1 MLIQQ
6 ESSTITN
13 RMQLKSTQVELRG
26 VVNAFPPLRGRLC
39 FGSDQK
45 TENAQA
51 IVECYCMAR
60 KSQSG
65 VSLPH
70 TAVLCLVLCLAWR
83 KSLTREPHSP
93 FSTSFQTFCV
103 SARVYLHTSKYGQ
116 IWSLHKHACVPKK
129 MHIKIRCIKY
139 SETNNK
145 INTGYPI

>member
-13 RMQLKSTQVELRG
+13 RMQFKSTQVELQG
-26 VVNAFPPLRGRLC
+26 VVNSCNLDLIRKPRTPKLFL
-39 FGSDQK
+39 
-45 TENAQA
+45 
-51 IVECYCMAR
+51 ECYCMAR

-93 FSTSFQTFCV
+93 FSTSLQTFCV
-103 SARVYLHTSKYGQ
+103 GARAYLHTSKYGQ
-116 IWSLHKHACVPKK
+116 YWSLQKHVCVPKK

-139 SETNNK
+139 SWQAFIK
-145 INTGYPI
+145 PWDGFCRPL